1 MNTQDETII
10 REVMSDGQTAASRNT
25 TGKNGAARWQMVSIG
40 GVTGIAMGIG
50 AARAMDA
57 FAATEEGDV
66 TDAEAVNEDNQ
77 AAASDDSQTAA
88 SEEATTATEV
98 HEATVS
104 QGQSFGAAFAAARA
118 EVGPGGVFMWH
129 GRLYNTYTA
138 EEWQAMSDAQK
149 DEFAADVQPLL
160 AQQTVQTQH
169 VEHHTVSHHEE
180 TVVHVR
186 DDKEEE
192 HSGDDDAQQ
201 PEVHFLGVESREVEG
216 QTVNVGRMT
225 VDDVNVALV
234 DVDNDRVFDV
244 RLMDRNRNGEIE
256 DNEIEDVS
264 ERELSVDD
272 FQLLSQLEEQ
282 VSQETGTEQASS
294 VQEDLAPDMPDYM
307 NDANLETI

>member
-1 MNTQDETII
+1 
-10 REVMSDGQTAASRNT
+10 MSDGQTATNQNT
-25 TGKNGAARWQMVSIG
+25 TSKNGTARWQMVSIG
-40 GVTGIAMGIG
+40 GVTGIAMG
-50 AARAMDA
+50 AAATHAIDA
-57 FAATEEGDV
+57 LASSGGNITEAEEVTDNSQAAATEE
-66 TDAEAVNEDNQ
+66 
-77 AAASDDSQTAA
+77 SS
-88 SEEATTATEV
+88 ATTEV
-98 HEATVS
+98 HQANVGE
-104 QGQSFGAAFAAARA
+104 GQSFSDAFAAARA

-138 EEWQAMSDAQK
+138 DEWQAMSDAQK

-169 VEHHTVSHHEE
+169 VEQHTVRHHEE
-180 TVVHVR
+180 TVVRVR
-186 DDKEEE
+186 DVKEEE
-192 HSGDDDAQQ
+192 HIGEDDTQQ

-225 VDDVNVALV
+225 IDDVDVALV

-244 RLMDRNRNGEIE
+244 RLMDRNRNGELE
-256 DNEIEDVS
+256 ENEIEDVS

-282 VSQETGTEQASS
+282 VNQGTGIEQVSS